1 LSVLR
6 RKDEL
11 TFTQTF
17 LWFLLNILVFRKLR
31 SILGGHLRLAVSGGA
46 SLDLKVIK
54 FFENL
59 GVQIIEGYGMTETSP
74 IISVNPISDCRAGT
88 VGQALD
94 CNQIKILD
102 NKEILIKGDN
112 VMLGYYNNDVLTKET
127 IDKDGW
133 LSSGDLG
140 FIDKDG
146 FLTIIGRAKDMIV
159 LSTGKNIFPEGIENV
174 LNESRYISQS
184 MIYGD
189 KSKHISAII
198 VPNFEQLKL
207 WCEKYSIKL
216 NLTDER
222 IVDFYKLKVDHK
234 LKNFAKIEQINSFK
248 LISEEFSQENGLLTP
263 TLKLKREKV
272 LSKYL

>member
-1 LSVLR
+1 
-6 RKDEL
+6 
-11 TFTQTF
+11 
-17 LWFLLNILVFRKLR
+17 
-31 SILGGHLRLAVSGGA
+31 
-46 SLDLKVIK
+46 
-54 FFENL
+54 
-59 GVQIIEGYGMTETSP
+59 P